1 MRPLVLTKESNV
13 MKNRYRKPILTKK
26 PTEGKVI
33 KLQVDYRTIISVKTQ
48 SALEMWMKKYP
59 NAKVVA

>member
-1 MRPLVLTKESNV
+1 

-26 PTEGKVI
+26 PSDVPVI
-33 KLQVDYRTIISVKTQ
+33 KLQVDYRTVISVKTQ

-59 NAKVVA
+59 NAKVLG